1 MSTLDELK
9 KDWNTDSAARQDES
23 FSRESLTKIFRSR
36 VSKHLREPFRYF
48 WASFGMQILLYALL
62 SHVIVK
68 NWGDEIIM
76 FYSAVCI
83 LMYIPFTVM
92 LLKKFK
98 QMARSKVDGADA
110 SSMHAYVEKKSEQLQ
125 AFFSFKKRYEF
136 VLIPI
141 SCAIGVV
148 LPFELYAPGGASTYL
163 NAILA
168 LFAITITTCAVT
180 IYLENEKSFK
190 KPLKELEMLLA
201 EFRVA
206 E

>member
-9 KDWNTDSAARQDES
+9 KDWNEGGETTQPES
-23 FSRESLTKIFRSR
+23 FNRESLKKIFKSR
-36 VSKHLREPFRYF
+36 VSKHLREPFEYF

-62 SHVIVK
+62 SNVIVK
-68 NWGDEIIM
+68 NWGDETIL

-98 QMARSKVDGADA
+98 QMARSRIDGADA
-110 SSMHAYVEKKSEQLQ
+110 GSMHAYVERKSEQLR
-125 AFFSFKKRYEF
+125 AFFTFKKRYEF

-141 SCAIGVV
+141 SCAIGIV
-148 LPFELYAPGGASTYL
+148 LPFEIYAPGGAATYP
-163 NAILA
+163 NAMLA
-168 LFAITITTCAVT
+168 IFVVTLTTCAIT

-190 KPLKELEMLLA
+190 KPLKEFEILLA
-201 EFRVA
+201 EFKIS

>member
-9 KDWNTDSAARQDES
+9 KDWNADGSTPRHES
-23 FSRESLTKIFRSR
+23 FSRESLKKIFRSR
-36 VSKHLREPFRYF
+36 VSKHMREPFKYF
-48 WASFGMQILLYALL
+48 WASFGMQILLYSLL

-68 NWGDEIIM
+68 NWGDETIL

-83 LMYIPFTVM
+83 LMYVPFTVM

-98 QMARSKVDGADA
+98 QMARSTVDGADA
-110 SSMHAYVEKKSEQLQ
+110 SSMHAYVERKSEQLQ
-125 AFFSFKKRYEF
+125 AFFTFKKRYEF
-136 VLIPI
+136 VLIPV

-180 IYLENEKSFK
+180 IYLENEKSFR
-190 KPLKELEMLLA
+190 KPLKELDMLLA
-201 EFRVA
+201 EFKVA